1 MIYQTFPALY
11 SSLWANSRNK
21 IILGSV
27 IKTLVGRI
35 TWTDQAGEISKQP
48 RQ

>member
-21 IILGSV
+21 IILGSG
-27 IKTLVGRI
+27 IRT
-35 TWTDQAGEISKQP
+35 
-48 RQ
+48 